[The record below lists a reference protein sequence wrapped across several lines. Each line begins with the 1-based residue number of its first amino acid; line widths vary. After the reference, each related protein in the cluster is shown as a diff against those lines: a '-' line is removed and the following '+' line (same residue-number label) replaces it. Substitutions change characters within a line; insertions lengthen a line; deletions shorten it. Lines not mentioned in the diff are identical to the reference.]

1 MANTILHMH
10 SQTSP
15 ATPAHVSVPVLG
27 ATLAAFASI
36 SFLLCMLLGL
46 IAPDW
51 GLHRP
56 WLQFYLGLT
65 GFDPQSLALGLIQSV
80 VYGAYAGASIAA
92 IFNFISRLS
101 AEQRA
106 KPRIWPPPT

>member
-1 MANTILHMH
+1 MANATLQTHPV
-10 SQTSP
+10 TSP

-27 ATLAAFASI
+27 ATLATFATI

-46 IAPDW
+46 VAPDW

-65 GFDPQSLALGLIQSV
+65 GFDLRSLALGLLQSV
-80 VYGAYAGASIAA
+80 IFGGYAGASIAA
-92 IFNFISRLS
+92 IFNVISRRLG
-101 AEQRA
+101 
-106 KPRIWPPPT
+106 